1 MRQPDA
7 RARALATMLGVRYS
21 GGDPGAAARLG
32 AKLRGWMRYELVDR
46 SGIIIRA
53 GAMPNLILD
62 QGLDQIA
69 SQSLLFVN
77 DAGAAP
83 TTWFPI
89 IQYCAVGT
97 DSTAPAASQTGL
109 GTELARTNTTYTT
122 DTMARPSNGTY
133 QLTRH
138 VEFDYAQA
146 NGNLT
151 EWGFSYA
158 SAAGGNLFNRALFLD
173 GGGSPTTVTKTSS
186 YKLRIIYTLEIA
198 LSPTSMTAG
207 SFAVTGVGTVS
218 GNYVLLGTSSAS
230 LGADCA
236 APDLGLFSALA
247 RGGLGTVDGI
257 AETPAVGALYA
268 DDTDR
273 SGLTYINSIS
283 VLGDSSAPK
292 HVART
297 IDTAR
302 DAYVAGSFQRTG
314 GLWKF
319 GTSYGNFAPIKA
331 FAISG
336 AEERDDG
343 CQQMG
348 YVFDLDLAS
357 EFAKDDLHT
366 LTIGVPTVSWARV

>member
-1 MRQPDA
+1 MRQHEDKT
-7 RARALATMLGVRYS
+7 RALAKMLGVQYI
-21 GGDPGAAARLG
+21 GGNPATPARVSAGL
-32 AKLRGWMRYELVDR
+32 KGWMRYELVDR
-46 SGIIIRA
+46 FGIIVRA
-53 GAMPNLILD
+53 GRMPNMILD

-69 SQSLLFVN
+69 SQSLLYVN
-77 DAGAAP
+77 DAGGVPA
-83 TTWFPI
+83 TWFPI
-89 IQYCAVGT
+89 ISYGAVGT
-97 DSTAPAASQTGL
+97 GSTAPAASQTAL
-109 GTELARTNTTYTT
+109 DAELARTVTSYTS
-122 DTMARPSNGTY
+122 DTMTRPSNGTY
-133 QLTRH
+133 HLTRH
-138 VEFDYAQA
+138 IEFGYSEA

-151 EWGFSYA
+151 EWGFSYSA
-158 SAAGGNLFNRALFLD
+158 SAGGNLFNRALFLD

-186 YKLRIIYTLEIA
+186 YKLRIIYTLELA

-207 SFAVTGVGTVS
+207 SFAVTNVGTIS
-218 GNYVLLGTSSAS
+218 GNYVLLGTSGVS
-230 LGADCA
+230 LGGNCA

-247 RGGLGTVDGI
+247 RGSLGTVTGV
-257 AETPAVGALYA
+257 AEAPVVGALYA

-273 SGLTYINSIS
+273 SASTYTSGIS
-283 VLGDSSAPK
+283 VTSDISAPT

-319 GTSYGNFAPIKA
+319 DTSYGNFAPIKA

-336 AEERDDG
+336 AEERVDD

-357 EFAKDDLHT
+357 EFTKDDVHT